1 MILMVF
7 LFENQGSGYLKQ
19 IDEIFNYI
27 DQCQS
32 GSITLEDAEKI
43 LLRINSRLGR
53 RYGED
58 DVRAFFIALD
68 SDGDG
73 LLDLNDFKRAFLT
86 F

>member
-1 MILMVF
+1 MII
-7 LFENQGSGYLKQ
+7 GSASSSNVYLRQ

-27 DQCQS
+27 DQCQA
-32 GSITLEDAEKI
+32 GAITVEDAEKI

-58 DVRAFFIALD
+58 DVRAFFMALD
-68 SDGDG
+68 SDSDG

-86 F
+86 MG